1 MNKLPS
7 IDIQQVKDSTF
18 FIHKIFE
25 TNSDGHYT
33 ERALLYQN
41 ILEYFKIT
49 FKKIGEK
56 VVERLVLH
64 KRIEQKTE
72 EFQLQIDPQS
82 FRIRELA
89 RWLMENNK
97 RFLNYYTDSKS
108 NTTMNS
114 RIANN
119 DRLIKGCI
127 NDLES
132 SMLLEKIGTVEATKN
147 GIPTPVYRLT
157 DNSVIILLLMK
168 YKDAGQKDRLKI
180 QQIIFYLLQRYFSD
194 YDSYVCD
201 FIALLYA
208 KALEKGLA
216 NSMITLLL
224 RVMQDSNYN
233 ARTLVNVLN
242 IVLRT
247 RLIDSQ
253 TKNYFVDIW
262 IETINQLEGKTRKA
276 VMHHLKADIE
286 YQIHLFQPPKDWE
299 EMWIKNIQD
308 CSKFVLW
315 GVCDNCSQEYPVLV
329 DFYVF
334 QKNASPRMNCD
345 KCNGKDRLQAY
356 TTIPQKNKNI
366 AKH

>member
-1 MNKLPS
+1 MPE
-7 IDIQQVKDSTF
+7 IQQAKESKTF
-18 FIHKIFE
+18 YLNKIFE
-25 TNSDGHYT
+25 TNSEGYYT

-49 FKKIGEK
+49 FKKLGEK
-56 VVERLVLH
+56 VVERLVKD
-64 KRIEQKTE
+64 KRIEQKIE
-72 EFQLQIDPQS
+72 EFQLQIDPPS

-89 RWLMENNK
+89 HWLMENNK
-97 RFLNYYTDSKS
+97 HFIDFYVDSS
-108 NTTMNS
+108 GHTTMNS

-180 QQIIFYLLQRYFSD
+180 QQIIFHLLQKYFSN
-194 YDSYVCD
+194 YNSFVCD

-208 KALEKGLA
+208 KSLEKGFA
-216 NSMITLLL
+216 NSMISLLF
-224 RVMQDSNYN
+224 RVMHDSDYK
-233 ARTLVNVLN
+233 ARTLVNVFN

-247 RLIDSQ
+247 HLVDPQ

-262 IETINQLEGKTRKA
+262 IETINELEGKTRRA
-276 VMHHLKADIE
+276 VMYHLKADIE
-286 YQIHLFQPPKDWE
+286 NQIQLSQPPKDWE
-299 EMWIKNIQD
+299 EMWIKNLQD

-315 GVCDNCSQEYPVLV
+315 GTCHNCSQEYPVLV

-334 QKNASPRMNCD
+334 QKNASPRMNCN
-345 KCNGKDRLQAY
+345 KCDGKGTLQAH
-356 TTIPQKNKNI
+356 TTIPQRNKNI
-366 AKH
+366 VKQ